1 MKTPMLPIWLTK
13 CEGHMGIIF
22 NPNKDLLKSKGME
35 NKFNLYY
42 YANYEFDKTE
52 TPKQTMLT
60 IDSRTNQKE
69 EAAGFD
75 GENIVPPLETALHFK
90 YVH

>member
-13 CEGHMGIIF
+13 CEGHMGLIF

-52 TPKQTMLT
+52 TPKQTLLT

-75 GENIVPPLETALHFK
+75 EENTVPPLETA
-90 YVH
+90 VHSK